1 MALHSEEAR
10 LKSIETRK
18 NNLPQISNP
27 GERETH
33 INIDYFEEKI
43 KIYTNNATVINR
55 MARNGYEFTK
65 EEYLDGEVYS
75 RTYEFPLNMISKF
88 ATGTIFK

>member
-10 LKSIETRK
+10 LKAIETRK

-27 GERETH
+27 EERETH

-55 MARNGYEFTK
+55 MARNGYEFIK
-65 EEYLDGEVYS
+65 EDTLDGEVYS
-75 RTYEFPLNMISKF
+75 RTYEFPLNMLSKF
-88 ATGTIFK
+88 ATSTIFK